1 MKQKIDG
8 KLFNLNIFVVSFQGG
23 DCELKGFLLCF
34 GFIFSPRIGD
44 PGAPCMA
51 KKLLSWVTRKPFLLT
66 FAPRPPRPHPIGPLS
81 KPFTVEKGNHSY
93 CLKLRYRVQSDFL
106 NCPSPPPVQC
116 LNEKIQPG
124 LLFTKI
130 FWLAFYFVL
139 NEQGAQ

>member
-1 MKQKIDG
+1 MKQKIEG

-44 PGAPCMA
+44 PGGPCMA

-81 KPFTVEKGNHSY
+81 KPFTVEKGNQCY
-93 CLKLRYRVQSDFL
+93 CLELGYRVQGDFAL
-106 NCPSPPPVQC
+106 MKKCQPEIPFH
-116 LNEKIQPG
+116 KILLLVGSLVG
-124 LLFTKI
+124 LLF
-130 FWLAFYFVL
+130 LY
-139 NEQGAQ
+139 